1 MGPGRASSMTYQRI
15 AICVFVVVGLI
26 SEIRA
31 GVSSNY
37 PTHAVTLMVPYGAGG
52 TVDSQLRALA
62 RASEGYLGQPII
74 IENKSSASGALAAE
88 VTAAAPADG
97 YTITAINTSVLR
109 LPFMTKTPY
118 DPRQDFTYIIG
129 ISSLTSGL
137 VVRADAPWKSFAEF
151 LAYAQ
156 ASPGS
161 ISIGGPSGGTN
172 PQIIMRQIAK
182 HEGIEWT
189 QIPYRSVAESSNAL
203 LGGHIAAVAD
213 AAGWAPYVNSGQF
226 RLLVIFGS
234 ARTKS
239 WPDVP
244 ALNEFGIEVAAT
256 SDYGLAGP
264 KGLDPQIVRTLHDAF
279 REGMQEP
286 AFVNLL
292 TTLAQEPIYRGTSDY
307 AAYVND
313 QIEAQRRIV
322 DELGRL
328 DLIE

>member
-1 MGPGRASSMTYQRI
+1 MKYQRMAISAVI
-15 AICVFVVVGLI
+15 AVGLI
-26 SEIRA
+26 GEIRA
-31 GVSSNY
+31 GDPPGH

-62 RASEGYLGQPII
+62 KASEGRLGQPII
-74 IENKSSASGALAAE
+74 IENKASASGTLAAE
-88 VTAAAPADG
+88 VTAAAPPDR

-109 LPFMTKTPY
+109 LPFMTKTSY

-137 VVRADAPWKSFAEF
+137 VVRADAPWKSFAE
-151 LAYAQ
+151 LLDDARAN
-156 ASPGS
+156 PGR

-172 PQIIMRQIAK
+172 PQIVMRQIAK
-182 HEGIEWT
+182 QKGIEWT

-234 ARTKS
+234 ARTKI

-244 ALNEFGIEVAAT
+244 SLNEFGIEVAAT

-286 AFVNLL
+286 AFVDLL
-292 TTLAQEPIYRGTSDY
+292 TALAQEPIYRGSNDY
-307 AAYVND
+307 AAYVRD

-322 DELGRL
+322 VELGL
-328 DLIE
+328 KSD

>member
-1 MGPGRASSMTYQRI
+1 MKYQRI
-15 AICVFVVVGLI
+15 GICALIAVGVI
-26 SEIRA
+26 SEIHAA
-31 GVSSNY
+31 GPSSF
-37 PTHAVTLMVPYGAGG
+37 PTHAITLMVPYGAGG

-62 RASEGYLGQPII
+62 KASEGQLGQPII
-74 IENKSSASGALAAE
+74 VENRASASGTLAAE

-109 LPFMTKTPY
+109 LPFMTRTSY
-118 DPRQDFTYIIG
+118 DPRRDFTYIIG

-151 LAYAQ
+151 LNDARAN
-156 ASPGS
+156 PGA

-172 PQIIMRQIAK
+172 PQIVMRQIAK
-182 HEGIEWT
+182 QKGIEWT

-244 ALNEFGIEVAAT
+244 SLNEFGIEVAAT

-264 KGLDPQIVRTLHDAF
+264 KGLEPQVVRTLHDAF
-279 REGMQEP
+279 KEGMHQP
-286 AFVNLL
+286 AFVSLL
-292 TTLAQEPIYRGTSDY
+292 AALEQEPIYRDTNDY
-307 AAYVND
+307 AAYVRN

-322 DELGRL
+322 DELGL
-328 DLIE
+328 KSD

>member
-1 MGPGRASSMTYQRI
+1 MKYQHLALSTLI
-15 AICVFVVVGLI
+15 AFGLI
-26 SEIRA
+26 GEIWAADTLR
-31 GVSSNY
+31 Y

-62 RASEGYLGQPII
+62 KASEGHLGQPII
-74 IENKSSASGALAAE
+74 IENKASASGALAAE
-88 VTAAAPADG
+88 VTAAAQADG

-109 LPFMTKTPY
+109 LPFMTKTSY
-118 DPRQDFTYIIG
+118 DPRKDFTYIIG

-137 VVRADAPWKSFAEF
+137 VVSAKAPWKSFAEF
-151 LAYAQ
+151 LDYAR
-156 ASPGS
+156 ANPGA

-182 HEGIEWT
+182 QKGIEWT

-213 AAGWAPYVNSGQF
+213 AAGWAPYVNSGHF

-244 ALNEFGIEVAAT
+244 SLNEFGVEVAAT

-264 KGLDPQIVRTLHDAF
+264 KGLDPLIVRTLHDAF
-279 REGMQEP
+279 KEGMQEP

-292 TTLAQEPIYRGTSDY
+292 TTLAQEPIYRSTNDY
-307 AAYVND
+307 AAYVRD
-313 QIEAQRRIV
+313 QIEAQRRV
-322 DELGRL
+322 VVELGL
-328 DLIE
+328 KSD

>member
-1 MGPGRASSMTYQRI
+1 M
-15 AICVFVVVGLI
+15 
-26 SEIRA
+26 IRA
-31 GVSSNY
+31 
-37 PTHAVTLMVPYGAGG
+37 
-52 TVDSQLRALA
+52 R
-62 RASEGYLGQPII
+62 
-74 IENKSSASGALAAE
+74 
-88 VTAAAPADG
+88 
-97 YTITAINTSVLR
+97 
-109 LPFMTKTPY
+109 
-118 DPRQDFTYIIG
+118 DFTYIIG

-137 VVRADAPWKSFAEF
+137 VVRADAPWKSFAE
-151 LAYAQ
+151 LLDYAR
-156 ASPGS
+156 ANPGA

-182 HEGIEWT
+182 QKGIEWT

-244 ALNEFGIEVAAT
+244 SLNEFGIEVAAT

-279 REGMQEP
+279 KEGMHEP

-292 TTLAQEPIYRGTSDY
+292 AALEQEPIYRSTNDY
-307 AAYVND
+307 AAYVRD

-322 DELGRL
+322 DELGL
-328 DLIE
+328 KSD

>member
-1 MGPGRASSMTYQRI
+1 MTYRRI
-15 AICVFVVVGLI
+15 ATSAVIAVGLI
-26 SEIRA
+26 SEILAA
-31 GVSSNY
+31 GPSSY
-37 PTHAVTLMVPYGAGG
+37 PTHAVTMMVPYGAGG

-62 RASEGYLGQPII
+62 KASEGHLGQPII
-74 IENKSSASGALAAE
+74 IENKASASGTLAAE

-109 LPFMTKTPY
+109 LPFMTKMSY
-118 DPRQDFTYIIG
+118 DPRQDFSYIIG

-137 VVRADAPWKSFAEF
+137 VVRADAPWKSFAE
-151 LAYAQ
+151 LLDYAR
-156 ASPGS
+156 ANPGA

-172 PQIIMRQIAK
+172 PQIVMRQIAK
-182 HEGIEWT
+182 QKGIEWT

-244 ALNEFGIEVAAT
+244 SLNEFGIDVAAT

-279 REGMQEP
+279 RQGMHEP
-286 AFVNLL
+286 AFVDLL
-292 TTLAQEPIYRGTSDY
+292 TTLAQEPVYRGTSDY
-307 AAYVND
+307 AAYVRD
-313 QIEAQRRIV
+313 QIEAQRHIV
-322 DELGRL
+322 DELGL
-328 DLIE
+328 KSD

>member
-1 MGPGRASSMTYQRI
+1 MKYQRLAISAVI
-15 AICVFVVVGLI
+15 AVGLI
-26 SEIRA
+26 SEIGA
-31 GVSSNY
+31 ADPASY
-37 PTHAVTLMVPYGAGG
+37 PTHAVALIVPYGAGG

-62 RASEGYLGQPII
+62 RASETHLGQPII
-74 IENKSSASGALAAE
+74 VENRASASGTLAAE
-88 VTAAAPADG
+88 VTAVAPADG

-109 LPFMTKTPY
+109 LPFMTKTSY
-118 DPRQDFTYIIG
+118 DPRRDFTYIIG

-137 VVRADAPWKSFAEF
+137 VVRADAPWKSFAAF
-151 LAYAQ
+151 LDYAR
-156 ASPGS
+156 ANPGA
-161 ISIGGPSGGTN
+161 ISIGGPSGGAN
-172 PQIIMRQIAK
+172 PQIVMRQIAK
-182 HEGIEWT
+182 QKAIDWT

-244 ALNEFGIEVAAT
+244 SLNEFGIDVAAT

-264 KGLDPQIVRTLHDAF
+264 KGLDAQIVQTLHVAF
-279 REGMQEP
+279 KEGMQEP

-292 TTLAQEPIYRGTSDY
+292 ATLEQEPIYRGTNDY
-307 AAYVND
+307 AAYVRD
-313 QIEAQRRIV
+313 QIEVQRRIV
-322 DELGRL
+322 DELGL
-328 DLIE
+328 KSD